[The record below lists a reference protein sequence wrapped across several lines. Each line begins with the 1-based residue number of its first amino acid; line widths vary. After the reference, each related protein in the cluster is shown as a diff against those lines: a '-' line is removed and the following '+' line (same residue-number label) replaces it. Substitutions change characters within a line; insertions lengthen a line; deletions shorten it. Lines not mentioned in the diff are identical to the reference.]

1 MPLTVFKDII
11 ADANMPKA
19 IERTTVLAEI
29 KKVKVSKTQVK
40 LKTTDMFLQLSV
52 LKTQLLKSD
61 FIKIKVLLYFFGNI
75 YSLKNNDS
83 GLLQKNYLKYLV
95 LWLLF

>member
-1 MPLTVFKDII
+1 MNHDKLMRLTVFKDII

-52 LKTQLLKSD
+52 
-61 FIKIKVLLYFFGNI
+61 
-75 YSLKNNDS
+75 
-83 GLLQKNYLKYLV
+83 
-95 LWLLF
+95 

>member
-40 LKTTDMFLQLSV
+40 LKITDMFLQLSV

-75 YSLKNNDS
+75 
-83 GLLQKNYLKYLV
+83 
-95 LWLLF
+95 

>member
-1 MPLTVFKDII
+1 MNHDKLMRLTVFKDII
-11 ADANMPKA
+11 ADADMPKA

-52 LKTQLLKSD
+52 LKKLNCLSP
-61 FIKIKVLLYFFGNI
+61 I
-75 YSLKNNDS
+75 S
-83 GLLQKNYLKYLV
+83 
-95 LWLLF
+95 

>member
-1 MPLTVFKDII
+1 MRLTVLKDII

-40 LKTTDMFLQLSV
+40 YRKNWYFLQLSV
-52 LKTQLLKSD
+52 LETQLLKSD
-61 FIKIKVLLYFFGNI
+61 FIKKWKYCCRKFFCI
-75 YSLKNNDS
+75 YEM
-83 GLLQKNYLKYLV
+83 
-95 LWLLF
+95 

>member
-1 MPLTVFKDII
+1 MKHDKLMHLTVFKDII

-52 LKTQLLKSD
+52 LKKLNCLSP
-61 FIKIKVLLYFFGNI
+61 I
-75 YSLKNNDS
+75 S
-83 GLLQKNYLKYLV
+83 
-95 LWLLF
+95 

>member
-40 LKTTDMFLQLSV
+40 LKIADMFLQLSV
-52 LKTQLLKSD
+52 LKTQRFHKNKS
-61 FIKIKVLLYFFGNI
+61 IVVLFW
-75 YSLKNNDS
+75 
-83 GLLQKNYLKYLV
+83 KYLQ
-95 LWLLF
+95 FKK